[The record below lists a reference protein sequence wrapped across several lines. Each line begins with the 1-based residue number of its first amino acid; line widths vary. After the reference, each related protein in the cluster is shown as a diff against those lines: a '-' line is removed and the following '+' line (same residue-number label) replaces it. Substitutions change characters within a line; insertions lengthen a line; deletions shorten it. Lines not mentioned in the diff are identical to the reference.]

1 MEMQNSNRSAL
12 NADNIDF
19 DNFLAAQS
27 GQDVPEVEGAN
38 FVKLMQS
45 NSPELDSTDKRHVPG
60 IRIGDFLF
68 RGASPEV
75 VRSDEGFLIQMLA
88 VQQAWAEWNDDGVNV
103 FKYATRPAE
112 AIGDKMPNGNSIEF
126 TKYLIGAIAADVHN
140 IWVIPLKSTGLGVFN
155 REIARPMRMVP
166 DYVTKDGHKVQLPI
180 YAHLL
185 RVTSRPDGNAKG
197 KWRAYHFEI
206 ISSYPNGIT
215 RDQVA
220 AAYEALRALP
230 NLGPPE
236 ADVLPPPSGPKPPTL
251 PPAGD
256 GNPLPTSTITPVRIT
271 PANENV
277 ATVVEMREFAPIN
290 LPDGDDIPF

>member
-1 MEMQNSNRSAL
+1 MEDL
-12 NADNIDF
+12 NNGTLNGSNIDF
-19 DNFLAAQS
+19 DDFLAAQS
-27 GQDVPEVEGAN
+27 GQGVPEVEGAN

-45 NSPELDSTDKRHVPG
+45 NSPELDSSDKRHVPG

-75 VRSDEGFLIQMLA
+75 VRSDEGFLIQTLA

-126 TKYLIGAIAADVHN
+126 TKYLIGAIAADVHD

-166 DYVTKDGHKVQLPI
+166 DYVTKDGRKVQLPV

-206 ISSYPNGIT
+206 LASYPNGIT
-215 RDQVA
+215 GAQVA
-220 AAYEALRALP
+220 AAHEALRALP

-236 ADVLPPPSGPKPPTL
+236 AEVLPPPLGPRPPTL
-251 PPAGD
+251 PPAGEAK
-256 GNPLPTSTITPVRIT
+256 PLPRSTITSGRIT
-271 PANENV
+271 PANEDGAAV
-277 ATVVEMREFAPIN
+277 IDMREFAPIR
-290 LPDGDDIPF
+290 PPVDDDDVPF

>member
-1 MEMQNSNRSAL
+1 MPNSTSSHL
-12 NADNIDF
+12 NANNIDF
-19 DNFLAAQS
+19 DDFLAGQS
-27 GQDVPEVEGAN
+27 GQGVPEVEGAN

-45 NSPELDSTDKRHVPG
+45 NSPELDSSDKRHVPG

-68 RGASPEV
+68 RGAGPEV

-155 REIARPMRMVP
+155 REIARPMRMAA
-166 DYVTKDGHKVQLPI
+166 DYVTKDGRKVQLPI

-206 ISSYPNGIT
+206 VASYPNGIT
-215 RDQVA
+215 KEQVA
-220 AAYEALRALP
+220 AAHEALRALP

-236 ADVLPPPSGPKPPTL
+236 AEVLPPPSRPRPPTL

-256 GNPLPTSTITPVRIT
+256 GNPPPKSTITSGRIT

-277 ATVVEMREFAPIN
+277 AAVVEMQEFAPIN
-290 LPDGDDIPF
+290 LPDDDDIPF